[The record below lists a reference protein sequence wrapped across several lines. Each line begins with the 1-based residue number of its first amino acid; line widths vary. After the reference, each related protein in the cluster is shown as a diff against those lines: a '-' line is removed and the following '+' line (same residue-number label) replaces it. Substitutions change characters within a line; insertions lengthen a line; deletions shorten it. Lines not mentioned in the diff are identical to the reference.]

1 MTYPPTPGRGHIARS
16 PSTPAWGRGRRTP
29 PATGRGRTP
38 GRHQGNRPPPTPGSQ
53 NVRPRLEPLFIM
65 RPPAPI
71 ASAAQPSPQAQ
82 QSTPYSTPESGE
94 TGGSGFSPLL
104 SSSPSRTSIHSA
116 PPNQPVG
123 GSNAVSSMEVDKSTH
138 SHRSNR
144 GEVGRSTSGEEK
156 QASIRSSKSSKSKSN
171 SHSDRSHHSNKP
183 KPIQAKPRSEFSD
196 HIRAAIKAS
205 LAGLET
211 SQRSNRGFEGPTTV
225 TSAQTS

>member
-1 MTYPPTPGRGHIARS
+1 MPYPPTPGRGHIARS
-16 PSTPAWGRGRRTP
+16 PSTPAWGQGRRTS
-29 PATGRGRTP
+29 PASGRGRTP

-53 NVRPRLEPLFIM
+53 DNVRPRLVPLSTL

-82 QSTPYSTPESGE
+82 HNTPYSTPESGE

-104 SSSPSRTSIHSA
+104 SSSPSRASIHSA

-123 GSNAVSSMEVDKSTH
+123 GSNAVASMEGDKSTH

-144 GEVGRSTSGEEK
+144 GEVRRSTSGEEK
-156 QASIRSSKSSKSKSN
+156 QASVRSSKSSKPKSN
-171 SHSDRSHHSNKP
+171 SHSNRSHHSNKP
-183 KPIQAKPRSEFSD
+183 IQAKPRFEFSD

-205 LAGLET
+205 LK
-211 SQRSNRGFEGPTTV
+211 
-225 TSAQTS
+225 